1 MVEIADIIKKK
12 FSRSFA
18 GYDIREV
25 DLFLDEIIDRMEAYE
40 KERTELMMAMD
51 ILLKELEQFDEIR
64 AAAERA
70 RSHVPDFEEQPQENM
85 EPEKTGDPCEETAED
100 MVPEQKKKSHLYKA

>member
-1 MVEIADIIKKK
+1 MLEIADIIKKR

-70 RSHVPDFEEQPQENM
+70 RSHVPDFEEQLQEDT
-85 EPEKTGDPCEETAED
+85 ELGKADDACEQSVEET
-100 MVPEQKKKSHLYKA
+100 VSEQKKEEPSL